1 MRHFK
6 QTLRLTI
13 YISTIFA
20 ATLLLG
26 FRLLT
31 NPVTITGHLK
41 KNPKDGSGFVE
52 WVTVFVK
59 SDNKILAKV
68 LTDNKGDFK
77 LTFTPENKKS
87 FDFYCTGV
95 GLDTLLIS
103 SVKTFESDT
112 PEMTF
117 YIPGLRKKNSLGKT
131 ICPKCNKADKV
142 YKIVYSDGI
151 PDHFDDDTKVRK
163 QNANPNIIDGEY
175 YAGTCIVGVS
185 KYFCDRD
192 KVEF

>member
-1 MRHFK
+1 MVGQHG
-6 QTLRLTI
+6 QESI
-13 YISTIFA
+13 DS
-20 ATLLLG
+20 
-26 FRLLT
+26 
-31 NPVTITGHLK
+31 
-41 KNPKDGSGFVE
+41 SGFVE

-77 LTFTPENKKS
+77 LTFTPENQKS

-95 GLDTLLIS
+95 GLDTILIS

-151 PDHFDDDTKVRK
+151 PDHFDDDTKARK
-163 QNANPNIIDGEY
+163 PNTNPNIIDGEY
-175 YAGTCIVGVS
+175 YAGTCIVGVA

>member
-26 FRLLT
+26 FRLFT
-31 NPVTITGHLK
+31 NPITITGHLK
-41 KNPKDGSGFVE
+41 KNPKDSSGFVE

-77 LTFTPENKKS
+77 LTFTPENQKS

-163 QNANPNIIDGEY
+163 PNANPNIIDGEY
-175 YAGTCIVGVS
+175 YAGTCIVGVA